1 MRFAGALFLVVVTA
15 LAGSAH
21 ADCGE
26 ERALVKL
33 GKDADARKVAT
44 DPVEATIA
52 ELVLRP
58 RPRRTPESRRAAD
71 DRNTEFTV
79 WQVSGTVIAFKLEAD
94 GDYHVVLADDHGTT
108 LIVEIPDPGCAAT
121 GAWPEQILKARAAFR
136 QTLANHKLASP
147 AKKLHDA
154 HLSVT
159 VTGVGFFDKIHGQ
172 VGVAANGIEL
182 HPVLS
187 IVSGDEQ

>member
-1 MRFAGALFLVVVTA
+1 MRLAGALVLAVAA
-15 LAGSAH
+15 LARIAH

-58 RPRRTPESRRAAD
+58 RPRKTPESRRAAD
-71 DRNTEFTV
+71 DRNTELTV
-79 WQVSGTVIAFKLEAD
+79 WQVSGTVTGYKLEAD
-94 GDYHVVLADDHGTT
+94 GDYHVVLADEHGTT
-108 LIVEIPDPGCAAT
+108 MIVELPDPGCAAT
-121 GAWPEQILKARAAFR
+121 GAWPEQILHARAAFR
-136 QTLANHKLASP
+136 QILANHKLPSP
-147 AKKLHDA
+147 GNKLHSA
-154 HLSVT
+154 SLSVT

-182 HPVLS
+182 HPVLGV
-187 IVSGDEQ
+187 VSGDEQ